1 MVEECSRASGSVLG
15 SRQGN
20 SRQGR
25 GQLVR
30 RQIEERNGVLNGGD
44 VSPMPLFQDTSNRV
58 RQREMEGG
66 VGWEKGF
73 VDRCSFFF
81 SCRGGGQ
88 RTGPRQPGGKGI
100 VPVLSDGNI
109 NYSGT
114 TIKRTRRWMPIECR
128 KLETRRVE
136 RNERWSKM
144 EKSPGMTD
152 EGGRCTRRKKSPRRI
167 QNQILGRAP
176 CHRQEERCRSS
187 GLGGGGEDGWKKG
200 KVSEE
205 ERVRE

>member
-1 MVEECSRASGSVLG
+1 MGEMSVRCHCFKIQVVVFVNAKWKVESDGKR
-15 SRQGN
+15 
-20 SRQGR
+20 
-25 GQLVR
+25 
-30 RQIEERNGVLNGGD
+30 GVLI
-44 VSPMPLFQDTSNRV
+44 VVL
-58 RQREMEGG
+58 
-66 VGWEKGF
+66 
-73 VDRCSFFF
+73 FF
-81 SCRGGGQ
+81 SRVRGGGQ
-88 RTGPRQPGGKGI
+88 PTGPRQPGGKGI
-100 VPVLSDGNI
+100 VPVLSDGNV

-200 KVSEE
+200 KV
-205 ERVRE
+205 RKRE